1 MKMKPLSIYPN
12 TNPLDQIQIAT
23 PCDARW
29 EDMLGDNR
37 VRFCGSCTKHVY
49 NLSEMQTEEALA
61 LIQDMEGDLCV
72 RLYRRA
78 DGTVLTQDC
87 PVGLAAKA
95 RQKARRFYAGAI
107 AMGLSLMAGIS
118 GALGKSECTAPI
130 TKTPSTEAK
139 AMQIQAAE
147 PVRALPNDEVIM
159 GEMVLPKHEVIMG
172 GMKSPQM
179 GAVAPRAPIQ

>member
-1 MKMKPLSIYPN
+1 MKPLSIVSDK
-12 TNPLDQIQIAT
+12 NPLDQIQIAS

-37 VRFCGSCTKHVY
+37 VRFCGACTKHVY
-49 NLSEMQTEEALA
+49 NLSEMQKEEALA
-61 LIQDMEGDLCV
+61 LIQEMNGNLCV
-72 RLYRRA
+72 RLYRRP

-118 GALGKSECTAPI
+118 GALGKNECTDPI
-130 TKTPSTEAK
+130 TKMPSTEPTATR
-139 AMQIQAAE
+139 IQAAE
-147 PVRALPNDEVIM
+147 PVRALPDDEVIM
-159 GEMVLPKHEVIMG
+159 GEMVLPNHEAIMG
-172 GMKSPQM
+172 GMKMPEM
-179 GAVAPRAPIQ
+179 GEVAPAPFQTAN